1 MSASRHHIVAG
12 LLFAFFGVLVPLLN
26 YLGLVADTTLN
37 LWGRYFCFAIVAL
50 GMDLIWGFTGILS
63 LCQAFFFCLG
73 GYAIGMH
80 MLLKTG
86 TKGVYGSALPDFMVW
101 NRVEELP
108 LFWEPFHSLPLT
120 LLLGLLVPGLAALVF
135 GFSPFAAASRA
146 CIWPLSLRRWRWRC
160 GYCSCATRPCWGGPT
175 G

>member
-1 MSASRHHIVAG
+1 
-12 LLFAFFGVLVPLLN
+12 
-26 YLGLVADTTLN
+26 
-37 LWGRYFCFAIVAL
+37 
-50 GMDLIWGFTGILS
+50 MDLIWGFTGILS

-135 GFSPFAAASRA
+135 GFPRL
-146 CIWPLSLRRWRWRC
+146 PQ
-160 GYCSCATRPCWGGPT
+160 PH
-175 G
+175 

>member
-1 MSASRHHIVAG
+1 MSESRHHIVAG
-12 LLFAFFGVLVPLLN
+12 SLFAFFGVLVPLLN

-86 TKGVYGSALPDFMVW
+86 TKGVYGSTLPDFMVW
-101 NRVEELP
+101 N
-108 LFWEPFHSLPLT
+108 
-120 LLLGLLVPGLAALVF
+120 
-135 GFSPFAAASRA
+135 
-146 CIWPLSLRRWRWRC
+146 
-160 GYCSCATRPCWGGPT
+160 
-175 G
+175 